1 MVDWRAMNPLPPPTT
16 ATSSQPAPTTM
27 AATPATT
34 TAQPTTT
41 ASAHS
46 DTGLPSRRRRLN
58 LQGAYTTHPG
68 SNPAPP
74 SATPPRQVP
83 PWLAML
89 LSPDDDEAAAQ
100 PPQITAASPLPSAMA
115 NLTPAEQDQVRAAR
129 LACPRLLS
137 DASNMAYARRL
148 KQANLPLSLDMLAAA
163 SGSNRVNLLADPT
176 INPRGLDANESQKL
190 HAAKA
195 ACPRELLEADL
206 TYARRLWNQD
216 PTLSLEALAEGSGA
230 TVHTLR
236 KDPTIRPPAL
246 DPNQQAL
253 LDQALAACPRNQLT
267 AIKYARKL
275 KQNFPGLTLPAL
287 AAGSGV
293 QLSALKAD
301 PHVNPP
307 LLPNDEQ
314 GKLNRA
320 LATCPR
326 EFETAIKYA
335 LKLKAFDPS
344 LSIEALALGAGVK
357 VEAISHDLRLNPPQL
372 PQDQQR
378 RVDDAVRRFPR
389 APTHKS
395 DAEYARRLKEA
406 VPDLSLEELSAA
418 SHVQVP
424 RLKVDPKVNPP
435 LLSDAQQALLDTAT
449 AACARGNK
457 KDIAYARMLKKHTP
471 ALGIDALAKGSGAM
485 VSSIKAD
492 PSLNPPRLAK
502 DQQDKLDAAQAR
514 RPRKDNESDISYARE
529 LKALDGTLDLDA
541 LSKAS
546 GATLS
551 YLTNDPRVNPPEL
564 SGEQQV
570 RLDRA
575 LQAQPRTDPKEGD
588 LTYGRRL
595 WTQDPS
601 LSFEA
606 LAKGSGAMV
615 HTLRKD
621 AKKWTAP
628 ETGN

>member
-1 MVDWRAMNPLPPPTT
+1 
-16 ATSSQPAPTTM
+16 
-27 AATPATT
+27 
-34 TAQPTTT
+34 
-41 ASAHS
+41 
-46 DTGLPSRRRRLN
+46 
-58 LQGAYTTHPG
+58 
-68 SNPAPP
+68 
-74 SATPPRQVP
+74 
-83 PWLAML
+83 ML
-89 LSPDDDEAAAQ
+89 LSPDEEEAATQPSQGAATQ
-100 PPQITAASPLPSAMA
+100 PPQITAASPLPGAMA
-115 NLTPAEQDQVRAAR
+115 NLTPAEQDQVRAAM

-163 SGSNRVNLLADPT
+163 SGANRVNLLADPT
-176 INPRGLDANESQKL
+176 INPRGLDANESQRL

-206 TYARRLWNQD
+206 TYARRLRDHD

-246 DPNQQAL
+246 DATQQAL
-253 LDQALAACPRNQLT
+253 LDQALAACPRNHLT

-301 PHVNPP
+301 PQITPP
-307 LLPNDEQ
+307 VLSSEQQ

-320 LATCPR
+320 QATCPR
-326 EFETAIKYA
+326 GFESAIKYA
-335 LKLKAFDPS
+335 LKLKACDPT
-344 LSIEALALGAGVK
+344 LSVEALALGAGVK

-389 APTHKS
+389 VPTHKS

-406 VPDLSLEELSAA
+406 CPDLSLEELSAA

-424 RLKVDPKVNPP
+424 RLRVDPKVNPP
-435 LLSDAQQALLDTAT
+435 VLSNDQQALLDTAT
-449 AACARGNK
+449 AACPRGNER
-457 KDIAYARMLKKHTP
+457 DIAYARRLKKHTP
-471 ALGIDALAKGSGAM
+471 ALGIEALARGSGAM
-485 VSSIKAD
+485 TFSVKAD
-492 PSLNPPRLAK
+492 PSLNPPRLTH
-502 DQQDKLDAAQAR
+502 DQQNKLDAVQAR
-514 RPRKDNESDISYARE
+514 RPRRIKESDISYARE

-546 GATLS
+546 GATISCLAS
-551 YLTNDPRVNPPEL
+551 DPRINPPEL
-564 SGEQQV
+564 SSEQQN
-570 RLDRA
+570 RLNQA
-575 LQAQPRTDPKEGD
+575 LQAQPRLDPKEKD
-588 LTYGRRL
+588 ATYGRRL

-601 LSFEA
+601 LSLEA
-606 LAKGSGAMV
+606 LAKGSGATV

-621 AKKWTAP
+621 AKNWTAP
-628 ETGN
+628 ETGT